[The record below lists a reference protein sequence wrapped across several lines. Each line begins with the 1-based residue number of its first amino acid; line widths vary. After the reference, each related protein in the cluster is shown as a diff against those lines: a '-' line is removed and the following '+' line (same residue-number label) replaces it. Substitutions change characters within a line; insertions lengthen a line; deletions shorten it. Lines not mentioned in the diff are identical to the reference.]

1 MDYILSGLQMLNFN
15 ALSIRD
21 GIDEVQ
27 RKIVINVEQLE
38 DNLEQLE
45 DAEDLQ
51 EQAAPQASKPNCIM
65 NVIIVFFLAIIVYLI
80 VRKLWPDA
88 DNGGNDIK

>member
-45 DAEDLQ
+45 DAEDL
-51 EQAAPQASKPNCIM
+51 
-65 NVIIVFFLAIIVYLI
+65 L
-80 VRKLWPDA
+80 
-88 DNGGNDIK
+88 